1 MESTIKSG
9 YYNKTK
15 KYEEDLKEIKPLF
28 FHPIPKLQEKYPL
41 LQISKNPID
50 WSIASIEWCYYR
62 DTGFSHKLGKE
73 YYIDSHKEQEKK
85 KLTLSEVIDIVSLFK
100 KEMFKKVVKV
110 ITDEGLI
117 DLMVSF
123 TADKK
128 EIQQLEGGKID

>member
-1 MESTIKSG
+1 MILG

-15 KYEEDLKEIKPLF
+15 KYEKDLEEIAPLF

-50 WSIASIEWCYYR
+50 WSIASIEFCYYR
-62 DTGFSHKLGKE
+62 DTNFANKLGKE

-85 KLTLSEVIDIVSLFK
+85 KLILAEVIDITSLFK

-110 ITDEGLI
+110 IMEENLV
-117 DLMVSF
+117 DLLVAF